1 MNNKTMKNSYV
12 KNQFDGYS
20 GSKYMKNMQY
30 KKPHKRIQTT
40 SEGYKTENK
49 TGNKTG
55 NKEEHKEE
63 YKEEYG
69 YNYEYQNPKYYQGG
83 VDPSGSVY
91 VNSNYDIAENDP
103 GISWIL

>member
-1 MNNKTMKNSYV
+1 MKNSYV

-30 KKPHKRIQTT
+30 KKPHKRMQTA
-40 SEGYKTENK
+40 SESYK
-49 TGNKTG
+49 TGNKTE
-55 NKEEHKEE
+55 NNENYKEE
-63 YKEEYG
+63 YNEEYG

-91 VNSNYDIAENDP
+91 VNSNYDIATEDP
-103 GISWIL
+103 GLSWVL